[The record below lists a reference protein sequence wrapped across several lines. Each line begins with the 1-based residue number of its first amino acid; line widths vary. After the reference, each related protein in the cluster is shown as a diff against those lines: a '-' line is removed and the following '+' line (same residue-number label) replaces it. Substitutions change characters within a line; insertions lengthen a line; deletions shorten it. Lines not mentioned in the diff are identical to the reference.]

1 LQSASVSQDETEQ
14 WWIHHQGELPIF
26 EYKSDKDRVE
36 DLTGCIPLL
45 LRPLLEWKDQDFC
58 EIEQKFWHHKD
69 LIVVKQNIYEFADSM
84 KRNGAENYVS
94 SVRSCPPRLTMLI
107 PLPKTLYRSALRLL
121 IRLGELDFIGM
132 V

>member
-1 LQSASVSQDETEQ
+1 MEQ

-58 EIEQKFWHHKD
+58 KIEQKFWHHKD
-69 LIVVKQNIYEFADSM
+69 LIVVKQNIYEFAES
-84 KRNGAENYVS
+84 KKSEGAQNYVL
-94 SVRSCPPRLTMLI
+94 SVHSCPLCLTMLI
-107 PLPKTLYRSALRLL
+107 PLPKILYQSTLHLL
-121 IRLGELDFIGM
+121 IRLGELDFIKM